1 MILKDLEL
9 LYFDFGREWFLGA
22 MKAKGCSLGF
32 KSVPVQQEQSKS
44 GSGKARQ
51 YKIKMIT

>member
-1 MILKDLEL
+1 MIFKNLEL

-32 KSVPVQQEQSKS
+32 KSVPVQQEQGKS
-44 GSGKARQ
+44 GCGKARL